1 MRLLRFFFS
10 NSFTSL
16 FFLNSSQNC
25 IRSSAILFLRQ
36 ALLIDCV
43 LSLTQL
49 LLCIQPPK
57 DDIHSLS
64 MIAVVHTILC
74 WFCIDI
80 IDRNTCT
87 KSPQTARNNDTIA
100 FESSSILSGDRLNW
114 TLSVLSRLTYSLTS
128 GVAAVAVVDIS
139 NELWGIFCRWL
150 QVLLRV
156 WFGRATMWRLLLKQM
171 HLMRSNYSKLC
182 PAAGQGN

>member
-100 FESSSILSGDRLNW
+100 FESSSILSSDRQNW
-114 TLSVLSRLTYSLTS
+114 TLCAEPTNLLSDIGSCCGRSGGYIERTLGNFLSLAASFAPGLIWTS
-128 GVAAVAVVDIS
+128 DNVKAVAEANAFD
-139 NELWGIFCRWL
+139 
-150 QVLLRV
+150 
-156 WFGRATMWRLLLKQM
+156 AKQ
-171 HLMRSNYSKLC
+171 L
-182 PAAGQGN
+182 